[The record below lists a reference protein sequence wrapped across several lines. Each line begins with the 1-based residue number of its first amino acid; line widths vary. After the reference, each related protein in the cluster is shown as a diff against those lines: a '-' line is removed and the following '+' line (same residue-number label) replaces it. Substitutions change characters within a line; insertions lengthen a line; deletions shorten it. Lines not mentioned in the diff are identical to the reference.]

1 MLSRRRSFLVVWL
14 TCGLF
19 TAGAVAEEPKPA
31 EAKPP
36 ADKPATAAATPA
48 AKAAQRLEQ
57 LKPLDRLTGTW
68 LVDVSSSTMAETPDG
83 KIDTQKGRGI
93 ETMQWALENS
103 FIAGHSVGESGKIV
117 SAWMWGYDQATK
129 TYHLWWFGAGGQ
141 VTEWAGAYD
150 VGNQT
155 FTLRT
160 QTAGGYK
167 STATIQFIDE
177 NSRKQ
182 VVELRDPAG
191 KLTQRITAMM
201 TRKK

>member
-1 MLSRRRSFLVVWL
+1 MFWRRLGYLVLLLAV
-14 TCGLF
+14 GLIGER
-19 TAGAVAEEPKPA
+19 ALAQEPKPT
-31 EAKPP
+31 EN
-36 ADKPATAAATPA
+36 KPATAPPPA
-48 AKAAQRLEQ
+48 KPVQRPEE
-57 LKPLDRLTGTW
+57 LKVLDRLTGVW
-68 LVDVSSSTMAETPDG
+68 LVEASSSTMSDAGDG
-83 KIDTQKGRGI
+83 KVDTQRGKTI

-103 FIAGHSVGESGKIV
+103 FIAGHSAGETGKII

-129 TYHLWWFGAGGQ
+129 TYRLWWFGAGGQ
-141 VTEWAGAYD
+141 MTEWAGAYD
-150 VGNQT
+150 AGNQT

-167 STATIQFIDE
+167 STATIQFIDD